1 MTRTITDW
9 AASFRASRPFRVVV
23 VVGTIVFGLVIT
35 GTIVVI
41 LEIRSREI
49 DDARRDLA
57 TLNTI
62 LAEGT
67 SRTLQSVDL
76 VLRSI
81 TEEIA
86 AEGIGTLEDLRR
98 RKSGR
103 ATYEALR
110 AKSAGLPQLNALSLV
125 GSDGQLVSFSRS
137 FPVPVIDLSDRDHF
151 AALHDT
157 DAAEPY
163 VSKPL
168 QNRGTGEWSV
178 YVARRVRAPGG
189 ALVGIIYAAIEL
201 RYFERLYQ
209 SLALGQN
216 SAISIWHQDGTLLV
230 RYPSFDHVGKRFD
243 TPAFKGLTPASLPV
257 VYLNPAGIDG
267 RERLVARRVVPDFPV
282 ASVVS
287 RTVPDV
293 LEEWR
298 QQATVI
304 ALAGSLVAA
313 AVLAVMV
320 ALARQF
326 AAYEAV
332 ALAVRER
339 QAALQGRAEVEAQ
352 LRQSQK
358 LEAMGQLTSGV
369 AHDFNNLLT
378 VVIGNLDLLGRRFP
392 GELSSLRR
400 HVDRARAGAERA
412 AGLTQRLLA
421 FSRRQALE
429 PSVLDVNELV
439 RGMADLLRQTLGENI
454 LLTLQTEQDVPRVF
468 ADPNQ
473 LEAALLNLVV
483 NARDAMPGGGTV
495 SIETRR
501 ESGPQAEAEGET
513 ALETGGTDAPSDRVR
528 LTVSDTGLG
537 MTPDVVRRA
546 VEPFFTTKG
555 PGLGTGLG
563 LAQVYGFAKQS
574 AGDVHIE
581 SEPGAGTRISILLP
595 MTRSMAPSPP
605 APGSADARRSRPD
618 DGDAERVLVVDD
630 NDDVRRYS
638 VEVLRQ
644 AGYVVTEAAD
654 GAAALRM
661 IEAEPVDALFSDIGL
676 PGIDGRALAVT
687 ASRLRPGLR
696 VLLTTG
702 YAEDPSGEPGLPGA
716 DLPVLRKPFT
726 PAALTGRMDVLLH
739 GVRERRILAT

>member
-1 MTRTITDW
+1 MATRRVGSRRPLRGLPQTITDW
-9 AASFRASRPFRVVV
+9 AASFRASQPFRVVV
-23 VVGTIVFGLVIT
+23 VVGTIVFGLVIA

-49 DDARRDLA
+49 ADSRRDLA

-86 AEGIGTLEDLRR
+86 AEGIGTLEDLRS
-98 RKSGR
+98 RKAGR

-125 GSDGQLVSFSRS
+125 GSDGRLINFSRS
-137 FPVPVIDLSDRDHF
+137 FPVPTIDLSDRDHF
-151 AALHDT
+151 AALHDS
-157 DAAEPY
+157 DVAEPY
-163 VSKPL
+163 VSRPL
-168 QNRGTGEWSV
+168 QNRGTGDWSV
-178 YVARRVRAPGG
+178 YVARRLRAPDG
-189 ALVGIIYAAIEL
+189 AVVGLIYGAIEL

-243 TPAFKGLTPASLPV
+243 TPAFRGLTPASPPV

-287 RTVPDV
+287 RTLPDV
-293 LEEWR
+293 LAEWR

-313 AVLAVMV
+313 AVLAVMA

-326 AAYEAV
+326 AAYEVV

-339 QAALQGRAEVEAQ
+339 QVAVQGRAEVEAQ

-378 VVIGNLDLLGRRFP
+378 VVIGNLDLLGRRLP

-400 HVDRARAGAERA
+400 HVDGARAGAERA

-429 PSVLDVNELV
+429 PSVLDVNDLV

-454 LLTLQTEQDVPRVF
+454 LLTLETAGDVPRVF

-495 SIETRR
+495 AIETR
-501 ESGPQAEAEGET
+501 PQPDADVET
-513 ALETGGTDAPSDRVR
+513 QAETGGGTERDVLAGPRSADGLRHGSGHDA
-528 LTVSDTGLG
+528 
-537 MTPDVVRRA
+537 RRPAARGGA
-546 VEPFFTTKG
+546 VLHDQG
-555 PGLGTGLG
+555 PW
-563 LAQVYGFAKQS
+563 AR
-574 AGDVHIE
+574 HR
-581 SEPGAGTRISILLP
+581 PGAGAGLR
-595 MTRSMAPSPP
+595 
-605 APGSADARRSRPD
+605 
-618 DGDAERVLVVDD
+618 
-630 NDDVRRYS
+630 
-638 VEVLRQ
+638 LRQ
-644 AGYVVTEAAD
+644 AIGRRRRDRQHARRRHPHLDPSACHALDRALVASAGLGRREAFAAPRWRTSRCRTRARRRRQRRCAPLQRRGASPGGIRRLRSRGRGGRAQD
-654 GAAALRM
+654 GRGGDHRR
-661 IEAEPVDALFSDIGL
+661 PVQRYRTSRHRRAGARGGGL
-676 PGIDGRALAVT
+676 PPAARSARPPHHRLRRRSVGRAR
-687 ASRLRPGLR
+687 SRGSRP
-696 VLLTTG
+696 
-702 YAEDPSGEPGLPGA
+702 PGA
-716 DLPVLRKPFT
+716 SQAVHARPR
-726 PAALTGRMDVLLH
+726 
-739 GVRERRILAT
+739 